1 MNVQKRGRTTRLTA
15 NGRVTSVNGTFN
27 VSYRNRTRLGRVA
40 NTFVITSTDGNV
52 FSAAG
57 DSGSLIFNQ
66 QRGVLEGT
74 LPVVGLLYAGGTFGD
89 GTPFTLACDINA
101 VFGALNLTTI
111 CNCAIRAL
119 LRAILEG
126 VRTERD
132 AAREAVRVKEAQLRR
147 LRAEVLPRTAL
158 GKQVEEFVTR
168 NAASLAAAILEDEEA
183 FAMAAAALHPWVGKA
198 TSFELL
204 ESTVDAETVERL
216 SRLAERVGRRAP
228 ELRPH
233 LSAMAGAL
241 KRITGMKVA
250 DALRAGAVELPSP
263 RQARRRRR

>member
-1 MNVQKRGRTTRLTA
+1 MNVQKRGRTTRLTT

-40 NTFVITSTDGNV
+40 NTFVITSTDGNA
-52 FSAAG
+52 FSAPG

-111 CNCAIRAL
+111 CNCAVRAL

-126 VRTERD
+126 VRTERG

-158 GKQVEEFVTR
+158 GKQVEELVTR
-168 NAASLAAAILEDEEA
+168 NAASLAAAILEDEET
-183 FAMAAAALHPWVGKA
+183 FALAATALEPWVGKP
-198 TSFELL
+198 TTVKLL

-228 ELRPH
+228 VLRPH

-241 KRITGMKVA
+241 KRTTGMKVA
-250 DALRAGAVELPSP
+250 EALRAGAVELPSP
-263 RQARRRRR
+263 RQAKRRR